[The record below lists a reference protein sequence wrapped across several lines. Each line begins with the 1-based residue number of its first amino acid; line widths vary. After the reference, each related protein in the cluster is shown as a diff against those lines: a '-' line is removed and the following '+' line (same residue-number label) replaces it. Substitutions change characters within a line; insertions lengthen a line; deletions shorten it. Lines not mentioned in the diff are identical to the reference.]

1 MDINQWGN
9 LLNIKDIVTFS
20 FKFLMIFF
28 SAFYLLYSFV
38 ILKQTEVMN
47 KTLYSK
53 SYYLIYL
60 ISLLQVFFGFALF
73 LLSIFLI

>member
-47 KTLYSK
+47 KTLHSK

-60 ISLLQVFFGFALF
+60 ISLLQVFFGFVLF